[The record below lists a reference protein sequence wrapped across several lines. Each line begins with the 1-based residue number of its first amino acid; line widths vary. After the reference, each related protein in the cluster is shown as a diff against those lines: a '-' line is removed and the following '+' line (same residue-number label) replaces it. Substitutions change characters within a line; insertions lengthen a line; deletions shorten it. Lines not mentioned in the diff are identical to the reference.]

1 MTHDMHEKIAR
12 LDPEPVWR
20 NFVRFNAIPRPS
32 KKEQKALEYV
42 ENFGKKLGLETFRDK
57 AGNVIIR
64 KPATP
69 GMENRKPVIL
79 QAHVDMVPQ
88 KNKGVEHDFE
98 KDGIKMLIDGD
109 WVTADGTTLGADNG
123 IGVAAILAL
132 LESDDIPHPP
142 LEALFTFDEETG
154 MTGAHLLE
162 PGILKGKIMLNLDT
176 ENDRELDIGC
186 AGGIDVTATGTYS
199 ETAPMPD
206 GKAYHIF
213 VKGLTGGHSGMDI
226 HLYRGNAN
234 KIMNRLLYYLL
245 RNGAQLAW
253 VQGGGLRNAIPRE
266 SEAVVVLPAD
276 KAEQL
281 LEGLQSLIE
290 DIRHEQKRRD
300 PDLEILVTPTDMPE
314 KVIREDDARKLVQAV
329 YGAHNGVYRMS
340 PDIEDLVETSNN
352 VAQVKARDGEIVIGN
367 LTRSSSESSKRDLV
381 NALTSV
387 FQLAGYQVE
396 TSGDYPGWEP
406 DPNSEIL
413 DVMKNLYVRLYN
425 EEPIVEACHAGLECG
440 ILKSKYPHLDV
451 ISFGPTIEGAHSPDE
466 RVNIPSV
473 KKFWEYLLETLKNI
487 PEDTETPAA

>member
-1 MTHDMHEKIAR
+1 MTQDMHARIAQ
-12 LDPEPVWR
+12 LDPEPLWR
-20 NFVRFNAIPRPS
+20 NFVQFNAVPRPS
-32 KKEQKALEYV
+32 KKEQKAIEYV
-42 ENFGKKLGLETFRDK
+42 ENFGRRLGLETIRDK

-69 GMENRKPVIL
+69 GMENRETVIL

-98 KDGIKMLIDGD
+98 KEGIKMLIDGD

-132 LESDDIPHPP
+132 LESKDIPHPP

-154 MTGAHLLE
+154 MTGAHQLE
-162 PGILKGKIMLNLDT
+162 PGLLKGKIMLNLDT

-186 AGGIDVTATGTYS
+186 AGGIDVTATGTYRT
-199 ETAPMPD
+199 EAPMA
-206 GKAYHIF
+206 GGRALHLF

-245 RNGAQLAW
+245 NQGAQIAW
-253 VQGGGLRNAIPRE
+253 INGGGLRNAIPRE
-266 SEAVVVLPAD
+266 SEAVVVIPAD
-276 KAEQL
+276 REEEIRQ
-281 LEGLQSLIE
+281 GLQRLID
-290 DIRHEQKRRD
+290 DIKHEQKRRD
-300 PDLEILVTPTDMPE
+300 PGLKIIIEDYDMPAE
-314 KVIREDDARKLVQAV
+314 VMAGEDARKLVRAV

-340 PDIEDLVETSNN
+340 PDIPDLVETSNN
-352 VAQVKARDGEIVIGN
+352 VAQVQVRDGKIKIGN
-367 LTRSSSESSKRDLV
+367 LTRSSSESSKHDLV
-381 NALTSV
+381 QALTSV
-387 FQLAGYQVE
+387 FNLAGYDVQ
-396 TSGDYPGWEP
+396 TAGDYPGWEP
-406 DPNSEIL
+406 DPDSKIL
-413 DVMKNLYVRLYN
+413 DLMKNLYVELFN
-425 EEPIVEACHAGLECG
+425 EEPVVEACHAGLECG

-473 KKFWEYLLETLKNI
+473 KKFWNYLLETLKNI
-487 PEDTETPAA
+487 PEKQNAA